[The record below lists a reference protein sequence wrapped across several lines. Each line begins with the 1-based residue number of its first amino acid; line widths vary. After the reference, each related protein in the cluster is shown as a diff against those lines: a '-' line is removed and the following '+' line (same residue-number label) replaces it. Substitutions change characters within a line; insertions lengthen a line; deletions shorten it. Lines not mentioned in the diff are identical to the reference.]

1 MTVVAVAVVNNKM
14 TYSKIKIRLTIPGTK
29 SERSDSFSLGKYLP
43 SNNNS
48 HGECIFY
55 LNEEIDHPDY
65 WVIMEG
71 TQSTEACSL
80 RPQNVFYTIAES
92 MVIADY
98 VTPTSEQFLKQFEK
112 VLAPHFIFTDNA
124 EYHLPF
130 QCWTVDA
137 GYHKGFFDES
147 ELNYQY
153 LSSTNPPKTKSLS
166 LFCSSRGKLETDYE
180 NHRVRYRFLMKLK
193 EHFKDKLDLFGN
205 GINPCNPKWMGL
217 RDYKYT
223 ITLENQSRYDI
234 ITEKLYDSF
243 LAECYPIYYGA
254 PNADKYFDSNSFSP
268 INIADFKGSIREIE
282 RIIES
287 NLWEQ
292 NYSKILNSKHRT
304 LNDYNWLMRIAKICT
319 AHHAQTGP
327 QQAQDRKLV
336 TIKPHSFF
344 QAEERKHKKRT
355 KLKRKLTKIF
365 GIKTS

>member
-1 MTVVAVAVVNNKM
+1 MQSTKKDRI
-14 TYSKIKIRLTIPGTK
+14 KIKLTLPGTK
-29 SERSDSFSLGKYLP
+29 STRSDASSLGKYLP
-43 SNNNS
+43 SNSNS
-48 HGECIFY
+48 HLGCDFY
-55 LNEEIDHPDY
+55 LNEEIERPDY
-65 WVIMEG
+65 WIVQEG
-71 TQSTEACSL
+71 HPIKEECL
-80 RPQNVFYTIAES
+80 IHPRNIFYIIAES

-124 EYHLPF
+124 EYNLPF

-147 ELNYQY
+147 ELNYKF
-153 LSSTNPPKTKSLS
+153 LSSTNPPKTKTLS
-166 LFCSSRGKLETDYE
+166 LFCSSRGKLDSDYE

-217 RDYKYT
+217 HDYKYT

-254 PNADKYFDSNSFSP
+254 PNTNKYFDPESFSP
-268 INIADFKGSIREIE
+268 INIADFKGSIHEIE
-282 RIIES
+282 RVIES
-287 NLWEQ
+287 NLWEK
-292 NYSKILNSKHRT
+292 NYSNILNSKHRT

-319 AHHAQTGP
+319 AHHSQTGP
-327 QQAQDRKLV
+327 QLAQDRKKI

-344 QAEERKHKKRT
+344 QGEEKKRTKIT

-365 GIKTS
+365 GFKTA